1 MFSRGFLFL
10 PVLAI
15 ALVASSQRLFA
26 DHGPGTTGGSVSTQ
40 GGETIDAGDLEL
52 ELRLDYTDFES
63 LSDASAAR
71 RALKVDGDHPH
82 FEALDWSLL
91 TNLFLSYGITD
102 DLEISTSIGVYRGDD
117 LREGEIH
124 DDHGDEAEVDNL
136 GDVSGITDMW
146 VNAKYRVLKG
156 SYGHL
161 APIVGVKLPTGKDDA
176 TAEGT
181 NERLDPSLQPGTGAF
196 DFRFGLAYTL
206 EITSQVKVNTSASY
220 ILRTEGND
228 FRVGD
233 RIDYGIA
240 GIWRLMEDRD
250 QFPQVSLIGEIDL
263 VNNFKNEEGD
273 HTIQNSGGTI
283 LFLSPGVAVGLNER
297 VTLTV
302 MPQFP
307 VMQDLNDEQQEIS
320 FKLST
325 ALTIDF

>member
-1 MFSRGFLFL
+1 MYTRACLFL
-10 PVLAI
+10 LVLTILPVPA
-15 ALVASSQRLFA
+15 SQRLFA

-40 GGETIDAGDLEL
+40 GGETLNEGDLAL
-52 ELRLDYTDFES
+52 ELRLDFTDFES
-63 LSDASAAR
+63 LSDAAVAR
-71 RALKVDGDHPH
+71 RTLKVTDDHPH
-82 FEALDWSLL
+82 FETLDWSLL
-91 TNLFLSYGITD
+91 TTFFLSYGITD

-124 DDHGDEAEVDNL
+124 DDEVEVHNL

-161 APIVGVKLPTGKDDA
+161 APILGIKLPTGKNDA

-181 NERLDPSLQPGTGAF
+181 NERLEPSLQPGTGAF

-206 EITSQVKVNTSASY
+206 DITSQVKVNTSASY